1 MHDRR
6 KFVATDGL
14 ISYGTHYADAFRRLP
29 INLTNEYFPTA
40 RDYGLGYRVL
50 KAIDRNALIHS
61 FLNERQTR
69 DELERFDRSYAEFER
84 SVASRQSPLQN
95 AMTLISGGGPAH
107 VTGEAARS

>member
-1 MHDRR
+1 MRMR
-6 KFVATDGL
+6 FAGSPST
-14 ISYGTHYADAFRRLP
+14 SP
-29 INLTNEYFPTA
+29 TNIFPTA

-61 FLNERQTR
+61 FLNERQKR